1 LGRRL
6 RVALVPAGLALGIVA
21 ELVSYRSGELDQ
33 AAADLLVGWVLI
45 GCGLLAWERRS
56 DSRVGPLLTATGV
69 AWFLGGFW
77 TAALYLH
84 RGPLIHAVLGF
95 PSGRLSGR
103 LARAVV
109 ALAYLDGA
117 IEPLGHSATATL
129 VLCVLVAA
137 AAIQGYLSQTGAR
150 RRARAVATV
159 GALAV
164 AGVLSFGALGR
175 LAGWGV
181 DATTLWA
188 YEVVLALVAVGLVAD
203 LLWGRWSQGALT
215 GLVVDLGGLWE
226 PVTLRDRLAR
236 ALGDRSLEL
245 GYWVGG
251 DTGYVDEAGRPF
263 VVPKAGPARAVTPI
277 ERDGERVA
285 VLVHDP
291 AALQDRAVLDAVAAA
306 TRLAVAN
313 VRLQAQVHDRVE
325 QVAASR
331 RRIVEAADAQ
341 RGRLAGELHEGAER
355 RLVTV
360 SEQVAALAQDADD
373 AGAGELLERVEKQLD
388 AARSELGGLARGI
401 RPATLTSGGLAAALP
416 ELAARAS
423 VPVETRVDVGRL
435 SPAVEAAAYF
445 VCGEALANV
454 AKYAD
459 ASHVQIDVR
468 HDGGRLAVAVA
479 DDGAGGADPSRGSGL
494 RGLTDRVEALGGQLV
509 VKSPPGGGTRLIA
522 QIPID

>member
-1 LGRRL
+1 MGRRL
-6 RVALVPAGLALGIVA
+6 RVALVPAGLALGIAA

-56 DSRVGPLLTATGV
+56 DSRVGPLLAATGV

-84 RGPLIHAVLGF
+84 RGPLIHALLGF

-117 IEPLGHSATATL
+117 IEPLGQSATATL
-129 VLCVLVAA
+129 VLCVLMAA
-137 AAIQGYLSQTGAR
+137 AAIQGYLVETGAR
-150 RRARAVATV
+150 RRARAVTTV
-159 GALAV
+159 GALAI
-164 AGVLSFGALGR
+164 AAVLSFGALGR

-188 YEVVLALVAVGLVAD
+188 YEVVLALVAVGLVTD

-263 VVPKAGPARAVTPI
+263 EVPTAGSARTVTPI
-277 ERDGERVA
+277 ERDGERIA

-306 TRLAVAN
+306 TRIAVAN

-325 QVAASR
+325 QIAASR

-341 RGRLAGELHEGAER
+341 RGRLAGELGEGAVR
-355 RLVTV
+355 RLATV

-373 AGAGELLERVEKQLD
+373 AGAGELLEGVEKQLD

-401 RPATLTSGGLAAALP
+401 RPATLTSRGLAAALP
-416 ELAARAS
+416 ELAARAP
-423 VPVETRVDVGRL
+423 VPVETRVDADRL

-459 ASHVQIDVR
+459 ASRVQIDVR
-468 HDGGRLAVAVA
+468 HDGNRLAVAVA
-479 DDGAGGADPSRGSGL
+479 DDGVGGADPSRGSGL
-494 RGLTDRVEALGGQLV
+494 RGLADRVEALGGRLIV
-509 VKSPPGGGTRLIA
+509 ESPPGSGTRLIA
-522 QIPID
+522 EIPSE

>member
-1 LGRRL
+1 LGRRI
-6 RVALVPAGLALGIVA
+6 RVALVPAGLGLGVAA
-21 ELVSYRSGELDQ
+21 ELVSYSSGELDR

-45 GCGLLAWERRS
+45 GCGLLAWERRG
-56 DSRVGPLLTATGV
+56 DSRIGPLLAATGV
-69 AWFLGGFW
+69 AWFLGGVW

-84 RGPLIHAVLGF
+84 RGPLVHALLGF

-103 LARAVV
+103 VARAVV

-117 IEPLGHSATATL
+117 IEPLGQSATATL
-129 VLCVLVAA
+129 VLCALVAA
-137 AAIQGYLSQTGAR
+137 AAIHGYLSETGAR
-150 RRARAVATV
+150 RRARAAPTV
-159 GALAV
+159 GALAI
-164 AGVLSFGALGR
+164 AAVLSFGALGR
-175 LAGWGV
+175 LAGWGA

-203 LLWGRWSQGALT
+203 LLRGRWSQGALT
-215 GLVVDLGGLWE
+215 GLVVDLGGVWE

-251 DTGYVDEAGRPF
+251 DAGYVDEAGRPF
-263 VVPKAGPARAVTPI
+263 VVPTAGPVRAVTPI
-277 ERDGERVA
+277 ERGGERVA

-306 TRLAVAN
+306 ARIAVAN

-341 RGRLAGELHEGAER
+341 RGRLAGDLHEGAER
-355 RLVTV
+355 RLATV

-373 AGAGELLERVEKQLD
+373 AGAGELLEGVEKQLD

-401 RPATLTSGGLAAALP
+401 RPATLTSGGLVAALP

-423 VPVETRVDVGRL
+423 VPVETRVDAGRF

-445 VCGEALANV
+445 ICGEALANV
-454 AKYAD
+454 TKYAA
-459 ASHVQIDVR
+459 ASRVRIDVR
-468 HDGGRLAVAVA
+468 HEGGQLAVAVA

-494 RGLTDRVEALGGQLV
+494 RGLADRVEALGGQLV
-509 VKSPPGGGTRLIA
+509 VNSPPGGGTRLLA